1 MKKLIVA
8 ALLSATLSVPAF
20 AQDKASS
27 FSGPYVGAVVGL
39 DHARLAPGAKDD
51 GVLYGGVVGYD
62 KNLNGLV
69 LGVEGEFA
77 DSTAKASSTD
87 LLVLGDSATVKA
99 GRDIYGGVRIGG
111 QVADNVLLYA
121 KGGYTNAKGTPAY
134 DDGVTVTSA
143 SRKLDGYR
151 LGAGVETNYAG
162 FTVRAEYRYSSY
174 ERLLGARPERHQAAL
189 IAGYRF

>member
-111 QVADNVLLYA
+111 QVANNVLLYA
-121 KGGYTNAKGTPAY
+121 KGTAAY